1 MNYVQAEGRVMGRRF
16 FLTLVI
22 GISAGFSFAYILLT
36 STGFSRQNV
45 WHTYRESVR
54 DLDKH
59 PITAIGEHSNDEPA
73 HKDEDRSVADELSRR
88 VRVLCWVMT
97 QPKNHEV
104 KAKHVKAT
112 WGKRCNKLIFMSSV
126 EDPSLPTVKLPVS
139 EGRDYLWAKT
149 KAAFRYVYEHH
160 RRDADWFLKAD
171 DDTYVVVENL
181 RYMLADYD
189 SRDPIYFGCR
199 FKHFSPQ
206 GYMSGGAGYVL
217 SREALDRFVN
227 KALPTPQL
235 CNAGDHGAED
245 AEMGEEALD
254 RFVNKALPTPQLCN
268 AGDHGAEDAEMGE
281 EALDRFVNKAL
292 PTPQLCNAGDHG
304 AEDAEMGKCLDKIGV
319 RAMDSRDEFH
329 RGRFFPFVPQDH
341 LFPNRDKDFWY
352 WNYIFYPTD
361 EGLDCCSDHAV
372 SFHYVGPQLM
382 YVLDYLIYHLRPY
395 GVKYGS
401 GAMPKILKG
410 NDTKDFENR

>member
-1 MNYVQAEGRVMGRRF
+1 MRIMTSCPFTSFKLLTSLFNVGHVPILAEGRVMGRRF

-22 GISAGFSFAYILLT
+22 GISAGFSFAYIILT
-36 STGFSRQNV
+36 STGFTREVAWQS
-45 WHTYRESVR
+45 YRDSVR

-59 PITAIGEHSNDEPA
+59 PILNFGEHSSDEPA
-73 HKDEDRSVADELSRR
+73 HKDEDRTVADELAKK

-97 QPKNHEV
+97 QPKNHEA

-112 WGKRCNKLIFMSSV
+112 WGKRCNILLFMSSS
-126 EDPSLPTVKLPVS
+126 DDASLPAVKLPVA
-139 EGRDYLWAKT
+139 EGRDFLWAKT

-181 RYMLADYD
+181 RYMLADFD
-189 SRDPIYFGCR
+189 SKDPIYFGCR

-245 AEMGEEALD
+245 AEMG
-254 RFVNKALPTPQLCN
+254 
-268 AGDHGAEDAEMGE
+268 
-281 EALDRFVNKAL
+281 
-292 PTPQLCNAGDHG
+292 
-304 AEDAEMGKCLDKIGV
+304 KCLDKIGV
-319 RAMDSRDEFH
+319 RAMDSRDELQ

-341 LFPNRDKDFWY
+341 LFPNKDKNFWY

-372 SFHYVGPQLM
+372 SFHYVGPELM

-395 GVKYGS
+395 GIRYGS
-401 GAMPKILKG
+401 GTLPKILRG
-410 NDTKDFENR
+410 NDTKEIENR

>member
-1 MNYVQAEGRVMGRRF
+1 MIRNIPYSSFLAEGRVMGRRF

-22 GISAGFSFAYILLT
+22 GISAGFSFAYIILT
-36 STGFSRQNV
+36 STGFTREVAWQS
-45 WHTYRESVR
+45 YRDSVR

-59 PITAIGEHSNDEPA
+59 PILNFGEHSSDEPA
-73 HKDEDRSVADELSRR
+73 HKDEDRTVADELAKK

-97 QPKNHEV
+97 QPKNHEA

-112 WGKRCNKLIFMSSV
+112 WGKRCNILLFMSSS
-126 EDPSLPTVKLPVS
+126 DDASLPAVKLPVA
-139 EGRDYLWAKT
+139 EGRDFLWAKT

-181 RYMLADYD
+181 RYMLADFD
-189 SRDPIYFGCR
+189 SKDPIYFGCR

-245 AEMGEEALD
+245 AEMG
-254 RFVNKALPTPQLCN
+254 
-268 AGDHGAEDAEMGE
+268 
-281 EALDRFVNKAL
+281 
-292 PTPQLCNAGDHG
+292 
-304 AEDAEMGKCLDKIGV
+304 KCLDKIGV
-319 RAMDSRDEFH
+319 RAMDSRDELQ

-341 LFPNRDKDFWY
+341 LFPNKDKNFWY

-372 SFHYVGPQLM
+372 SFHYVGPELM

-395 GVKYGS
+395 GIRYGS
-401 GAMPKILKG
+401 GTLPKILRG
-410 NDTKDFENR
+410 NDTKEIENR

>member
-1 MNYVQAEGRVMGRRF
+1 MYHNLQAEGRVMGRRF

-36 STGFSRQNV
+36 STGFTREVAWQS
-45 WHTYRESVR
+45 YRDSMRE
-54 DLDKH
+54 H
-59 PITAIGEHSNDEPA
+59 PILTIGEHSSDEPA
-73 HKDEDRSVADELSRR
+73 HRDEDRSVADELAKK

-97 QPKNHEV
+97 QPKNHAT

-112 WGKRCNKLIFMSSV
+112 WGKRCNKLLFMSSS
-126 EDPSLPTVKLPVS
+126 EDESLPSVKLPVG

-160 RRDADWFLKAD
+160 RREADWFLKAD

-181 RYMLADYD
+181 RYMLADFD
-189 SRDPIYFGCR
+189 SKDPIYFGCR

-217 SREALDRFVN
+217 SREALDMFVN
-227 KALPTPQL
+227 KALPS
-235 CNAGDHGAED
+235 
-245 AEMGEEALD
+245 
-254 RFVNKALPTPQLCN
+254 
-268 AGDHGAEDAEMGE
+268 
-281 EALDRFVNKAL
+281 
-292 PTPQLCNAGDHG
+292 PQLCNAGDHG

-319 RAMDSRDEFH
+319 RAMDSRDELQ

-341 LFPNRDKDFWY
+341 LFPNKDKDFWY

-372 SFHYVGPQLM
+372 SFHYVGPELM

-395 GVKYGS
+395 GIRYGS
-401 GAMPKILKG
+401 GTTPKILRG
-410 NDTKDFENR
+410 NDTKDIALT